1 MRCAI
6 WDYLYN
12 FKNVKNILRGYLPA
26 LTMKQRDE
34 PASTKYPHLEKNAE
48 CF

>member
-6 WDYLYN
+6 WDYLYKL
-12 FKNVKNILRGYLPA
+12 KNVKNIPRGYLPV

-34 PASTKYPHLEKNAE
+34 PASN
-48 CF
+48 